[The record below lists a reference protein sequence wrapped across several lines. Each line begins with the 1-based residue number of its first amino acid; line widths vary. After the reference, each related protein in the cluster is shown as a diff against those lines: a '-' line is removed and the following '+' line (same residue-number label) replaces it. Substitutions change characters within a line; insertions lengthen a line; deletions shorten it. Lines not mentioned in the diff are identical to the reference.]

1 MSIHSTLATNGLLIS
16 GCLVSE
22 HQNSY
27 LRENF
32 EKSSSQLDL
41 YPSPL
46 QKSYRGVTSQ
56 VNCPMVH
63 LIATQV
69 VPLSYRIQREN
80 GSVSFTYTRDAIS
93 TKILPEQKGSHSPVS
108 SDCDTA

>member
-41 YPSPL
+41 YPSPPKKL
-46 QKSYRGVTSQ
+46 QRVTPQ